1 MNKTIVEQN
10 KNKIKMSQEKKAAKN
25 GPWAKFMHW
34 YESYTGKTVVGCVY
48 SLGASIVIVGALFKI
63 MHFPGAGPMLVAG
76 MSVEALLFAIGCLD
90 KPHAEYHWEN
100 VFPQLVG
107 FGADPELLKELESR
121 PRPTLLGGGSG
132 EGASG
137 ASVPALSDK
146 ELESLKAGIG
156 NLAKT
161 ALQLSELGNV
171 ATATNNLTS
180 KLDAAGQAAEQF
192 VEAGKSITEKGGVLS
207 STYAQVAEDM
217 QKVVAGTK
225 AYESQ
230 VVAVSSQ
237 LASLNAV
244 YEMQLKA
251 LQAQVDAYK
260 AQTEKITDASVQV
273 DKLSAGV
280 KLMADHANEALK
292 NQEAYVAGAKQLAS
306 QVADLNKVYGN
317 MLNALA

>member
-76 MSVEALLFAIGCLD
+76 MSIEALLFAIGCLD
-90 KPHAEYHWEN
+90 KPHAEHHWEN

-146 ELESLKAGIG
+146 ELESLKVGIG

-192 VEAGKSITEKGGVLS
+192 VEAGKSITEKGGALS

-217 QKVVAGTK
+217 QKVVTGTK

>member
-1 MNKTIVEQN
+1 MQ
-10 KNKIKMSQEKKAAKN
+10 
-25 GPWAKFMHW
+25 
-34 YESYTGKTVVGCVY
+34 
-48 SLGASIVIVGALFKI
+48 
-63 MHFPGAGPMLVAG
+63 
-76 MSVEALLFAIGCLD
+76 
-90 KPHAEYHWEN
+90 
-100 VFPQLVG
+100 
-107 FGADPELLKELESR
+107 SR
-121 PRPTLLGGGSG
+121 PKPTLMGGAAGSA
-132 EGASG
+132 EGAS
-137 ASVPALSDK
+137 SNVPALSEK
-146 ELESLKAGIG
+146 EMSALKDGIAG
-156 NLAKT
+156 LAKT
-161 ALQLSELGNV
+161 AVQLSELSKV
-171 ATATNNLTS
+171 ATATAQLS
-180 KLDAAGQAAEQF
+180 DKLDAASQAAAQF
-192 VEAGKSITEKGGVLS
+192 VEAGKSVAEKSASLGN
-207 STYAQVAEDM
+207 TYAQVTEDM

-225 AYESQ
+225 AYETQ

-280 KLMADHANEALK
+280 KVMAEHANEALK